1 MNRSHDNTVNHD
13 GEGNPM
19 SIRTTVG
26 PSDHVV
32 VIGAGFAGLAA
43 AMHLAG
49 RGRTVTVVERHP
61 WPGGR
66 AGQLDVNGYRVDTGP
81 TVLTMPDII
90 DDVFAA
96 VGEQMSS
103 RMELL
108 PVDPAYRAE
117 FRDGSAID
125 VHTDAARM
133 TAEIE
138 RFAGPEQA
146 AGYLRLREWL
156 ERLYRVEMDGFI
168 SANFDSPLSLVTPQL
183 AQLAAIGGFRKWERM
198 VRRYV
203 TDPRLLRVFTF
214 QALYAGVA
222 PKDALAAYAVIA
234 YMDTVAGVWF
244 PRGGVRALPEA
255 LAAAATDA
263 GVQFHYGTAVTG
275 LESAGG
281 RVTAV
286 RTAESGRIPCDAVV
300 LTTELPQTYALLGRT
315 PRRPLRHRASPSAV
329 VAHMGCRAVP
339 PDTAHHTILF
349 GDSWDETFTDII
361 RDGRLMRDPSLLVTR
376 PTATDPTLAP
386 PGRDLLFVLAPAPN
400 LDSGTVDWASV
411 GDSYTQ
417 TLIDEVTNRLLPDLR
432 DDVEVLDV
440 VTPADWARQ
449 GMAAGSPFALAH
461 TFAQTGPFRPANM
474 VRGIENAVLAGSSTV
489 PGVGVPTALISGRLA
504 ADRITGPDA
513 GRVNRSATH
522 IDTKVATPRTANPE
536 ARVP

>member
-1 MNRSHDNTVNHD
+1 MNRAHHTTVNHD

-19 SIRTTVG
+19 SIRTTAG

-281 RVTAV
+281 RITAV

-417 TLIDEVTNRLLPDLR
+417 TLIDEVTARLLPDLR

-474 VRGIENAVLAGSSTV
+474 VRGVENAVLAGSSTV

-522 IDTKVATPRTANPE
+522 IDTKVANPRAANPE

>member
-1 MNRSHDNTVNHD
+1 
-13 GEGNPM
+13 M

-90 DDVFAA
+90 DDAFAA
-96 VGEQMSS
+96 VGEERSS
-103 RMELL
+103 RLELL

-133 TAEIE
+133 TAEVE
-138 RFAGPEQA
+138 AFAGPEQA
-146 AGYLRLREWL
+146 AGYLRLRDWL

-222 PKDALAAYAVIA
+222 PKDALAAYAERE
-234 YMDTVAGVWF
+234 
-244 PRGGVRALPEA
+244 RGGNP
-255 LAAAATDA
+255 
-263 GVQFHYGTAVTG
+263 
-275 LESAGG
+275 
-281 RVTAV
+281 
-286 RTAESGRIPCDAVV
+286 
-300 LTTELPQTYALLGRT
+300 
-315 PRRPLRHRASPSAV
+315 
-329 VAHMGCRAVP
+329 
-339 PDTAHHTILF
+339 
-349 GDSWDETFTDII
+349 
-361 RDGRLMRDPSLLVTR
+361 
-376 PTATDPTLAP
+376 
-386 PGRDLLFVLAPAPN
+386 
-400 LDSGTVDWASV
+400 
-411 GDSYTQ
+411 
-417 TLIDEVTNRLLPDLR
+417 
-432 DDVEVLDV
+432 DV
-440 VTPADWARQ
+440 V
-449 GMAAGSPFALAH
+449 F
-461 TFAQTGPFRPANM
+461 
-474 VRGIENAVLAGSSTV
+474 V
-489 PGVGVPTALISGRLA
+489 
-504 ADRITGPDA
+504 
-513 GRVNRSATH
+513 
-522 IDTKVATPRTANPE
+522 K
-536 ARVP
+536 